1 MKREITLALLAALA
15 LATAVSFAPIT
26 PAAAT
31 QQIDPTHFSSQ
42 ITNTY
47 LPLSLV
53 GPKLFIGEET
63 DDEGEAVETR
73 LESRLLP
80 ETTVVAGVTVAI
92 LEERAYEDGE
102 LVEVALDYFA
112 QDANG
117 DVYYFGEAVDNYVD
131 GVLENHDG
139 QWLAGEGDNEP
150 GLFMPAAPRA
160 GVTLTLEYAPGIAE
174 DMAIVLTLGE
184 PVNVPAGKYT
194 NCLKTREFTPLE
206 PDIEEFK
213 YYCPGVG
220 MVKEEGD
227 GAILELVSIRRNGSA
242 PPAEVDDEAG
252 DDEKGTTI
260 QPPATGDGGLR

>member
-15 LATAVSFAPIT
+15 LATAAPF
-26 PAAAT
+26 AAT
-31 QQIDPTHFSSQ
+31 ASQEIDPADFSSQ
-42 ITNTY
+42 ITNPY

-63 DDEGEAVETR
+63 DDEGETVETR
-73 LESRLLP
+73 LESKLLA

-112 QDANG
+112 QDSNG

-131 GVLENHDG
+131 GVVDNHDG
-139 QWLAGEGDNEP
+139 QWLAGEGDNQP
-150 GLFMPAAPRA
+150 GLFMPAAPQT
-160 GVTLTLEYAPGIAE
+160 GVTLTLEYAPGLAE
-174 DMAIVLTLGE
+174 DMATVLTLGE
-184 PVNVPAGKYT
+184 TVDVPAGKHT

-206 PDIEEFK
+206 PGIEEFK
-213 YYCPGVG
+213 YYCRDVG

-227 GAILELVSIRRNGSA
+227 GAILELISIGGTTAAANAGA
-242 PPAEVDDEAG
+242 DDEA
-252 DDEKGTTI
+252 DDEEEATAI
-260 QPPATGDGGLR
+260 QPPSTGDAGLR